1 MLKHTHTMKQLLFV
15 PAFVLA
21 IAFTPTVSAQEADT
35 LRIDTDRVVV
45 IIEDGNVILRRS
57 DRSGEVEE
65 REVRIGDGDRQ
76 SAVRVMR
83 RRGVEGDTL
92 RFDVERIVERAR
104 DMASVFPREIF
115 DEIEFSGHPLGER
128 LEERREIT
136 RMEAETRDLARRARA
151 ASGSERQRLE
161 TELRTQLDSLLSRR
175 LDAERDRVDQLEE
188 QASERR
194 SRLENRMASRGEI
207 VERRM
212 RALLGDSDDLDW

>member
-1 MLKHTHTMKQLLFV
+1 MKLLMFV
-15 PAFVLA
+15 PAIALA
-21 IAFTPTVSAQEADT
+21 IAIAPIASAQEADT
-35 LRIDTDRVVV
+35 IRTDSDRVVV
-45 IIEDGNVILRRS
+45 IIEDGNVILRRA

-65 REVRIGDGDRQ
+65 REIRIGEGERQ

-83 RRGVEGDTL
+83 RRGGEGDTL

-104 DMASVFPREIF
+104 DMAAVFPREIF
-115 DEIEFSGHPLGER
+115 EEFEFSGHPLGER

-151 ASGSERQRLE
+151 ASGPERQRLE
-161 TELRTQLDSLLSRR
+161 AELRTQLDTLLSRR
-175 LDAERDRVDQLEE
+175 LEVERDRVDQLED

-212 RALLGDSDDLDW
+212 RALLGDDDDLDW